1 VTRVKICGVTRL
13 EDALVAAEAGADMI
27 GLNFYRRSPRSLTLE
42 AASALTS
49 ALRKRM
55 GAQCPL
61 LIGVFVNESTYEINR
76 AASALALDAV
86 QLSGDESLEVM
97 RALTVAS
104 YKAIQPP
111 TAAIAAEDVSY
122 FLQHP
127 VADERLPQILL
138 DAYHPTLRGGTG
150 ESVRD
155 EVVALVRGR
164 VSRWMLAGGLT
175 PNNVADRVAQLQPWG
190 VDVASGVEDG
200 VPGVKDH
207 AKMQSFIVRAKE
219 GAQ

>member
-1 VTRVKICGVTRL
+1 
-13 EDALVAAEAGADMI
+13 
-27 GLNFYRRSPRSLTLE
+27 
-42 AASALTS
+42 
-49 ALRKRM
+49 
-55 GAQCPL
+55 
-61 LIGVFVNESTYEINR
+61 
-76 AASALALDAV
+76 LALDAV

>member
-1 VTRVKICGVTRL
+1 VTQVKICGVTRV
-13 EDALVAAEAGADMI
+13 EDALAAADAGADMI
-27 GLNFYRRSPRSLTLE
+27 GLNFYRKSPRSLTLE
-42 AASALTS
+42 AAYLLVE
-49 ALRKRM
+49 ALRSRA
-55 GAQCPL
+55 GSRCPL
-61 LIGVFVNESTYEINR
+61 LVGVFVNESTYEINR
-76 AASALALDAV
+76 IASTLALDAV

-97 RALTVAS
+97 QALTVAS

-111 TAAIAAEDVSY
+111 TVSIAAEDVSY

-127 VADERLPQILL
+127 VPDERLPQILL

-155 EVVALVRGR
+155 EVVALIRGC
-164 VSRWMLAGGLT
+164 VNRWMLAGGLT
-175 PNNVADRVAQLQPWG
+175 PDNIAERTAQFQPWG
-190 VDVASGVEDG
+190 VDVASGVENG

-219 GAQ
+219 GA

>member
-1 VTRVKICGVTRL
+1 MTRVKICGVTRL

-76 AASALALDAV
+76 VASALALDAV

>member
-1 VTRVKICGVTRL
+1 
-13 EDALVAAEAGADMI
+13 MI

-76 AASALALDAV
+76 VASALALDAV

-219 GAQ
+219 GA

>member
-1 VTRVKICGVTRL
+1 MTRVKICGVTRL

-42 AASALTS
+42 AASALVS
-49 ALRKRM
+49 ALRKRT

-219 GAQ
+219 GA